1 MANISASSEKM
12 TNKKALDFVLTNFAD
27 SLPMDVAEKLEN
39 MMAQL
44 EKRST
49 SERKP
54 SARQVE
60 NEKLKAL
67 MLEAINS
74 DPDRLFSVGEMV
86 KEFEFFPSDIT
97 PQRVSALCTQ
107 LVEADKL
114 IREVDK
120 RKVFFKS
127 KGV

>member
-1 MANISASSEKM
+1 MTNISASSEKM

-27 SLPMDVAEKLEN
+27 TLPVDVAEKLEN
-39 MMAQL
+39 MVVQL

-67 MLEAINS
+67 MLEAIDS
-74 DPDRLFSVGEMV
+74 DPARLFAVGEMV

-107 LVEADKL
+107 LVDADKL
-114 IREVDK
+114 IRHVEK
-120 RKVFFKS
+120 RKVFFQS

>member
-27 SLPMDVAEKLEN
+27 TLPVDVAEKLEN
-39 MMAQL
+39 MVVQL

-60 NEKLKAL
+60 NEVL
-67 MLEAINS
+67 MAKTFEHMQT
-74 DPDRLFSVGEMV
+74 DRWYAVDEMV
-86 KEFEFFPSDIT
+86 KEFDFYPSDIT
-97 PQRVSALCTQ
+97 PQRVSALMTK
-107 LVEADKL
+107 LVKSGSVERK
-114 IREVDK
+114 VDK
-120 RKVFFKS
+120 RKVYFCKI
-127 KGV
+127 GA